1 MTSYPQNVIDE
12 LVKIDKQGM
21 KLSDQAEHIGWS
33 EYHIIKARKELG
45 LSKPHNYHVRNASKH
60 LLKLIELSKKEAKL
74 KKW

>member
-33 EYHIIKARKELG
+33 EYHIMKARKELG
-45 LSKPHNYHVRNASKH
+45 LHNLHNYHVRNASKH

-74 KKW
+74 KE